1 MDNTNFFYA
10 HRKEIAA
17 FGKGKDKDV
26 DTICLMWL
34 HENGYDHNLY
44 STQLKH
50 FMDEWRKHLR
60 VSGEQAAKWFRGEI
74 D

>member
-17 FGKGKDKDV
+17 FGKDKDA

-34 HENGYDHNLY
+34 HEKGHDYNTYRTH
-44 STQLKH
+44 LKP
-50 FMDEWRKHLR
+50 FMDEWRKHLQ